1 MDKEKTAIDRLKTAS
16 EMSFDIYGKPL
27 LITYSGG
34 KDSDV
39 LLLLAERSG
48 VPYEVNHSHTTVD
61 APPTVYHVREK
72 FKSLEEKV
80 VKCSIDYP
88 YYKGKRTNMFDLIV
102 QKKFPP
108 TRLIRYCCEVL
119 KEHSG
124 DGRFIVTGV
133 RWAESRRRKNTR
145 GIYEGSHNDRDKRI
159 ILTNDND
166 DKRRLTES
174 CFKRKKMVCNPII
187 DWETSDVYDYL
198 EESRIKL
205 NPLYCMGFHRV
216 GCVGCPMAGKHI
228 FRDFTM
234 FPKYRDLYVKAFDR
248 MLIVRREAGLT
259 ENKLSVPWENGEDVF
274 RWWVGLDHAQL
285 SFEDIEKFGGTEN
298 D

>member
-1 MDKEKTAIDRLKTAS
+1 MDKEQTAIERLKIAS
-16 EMSFDIYGKPL
+16 EMSFDVYGKPL

-34 KDSDV
+34 KDSDA

-72 FKSLEEKV
+72 FKSLEEKGI
-80 VKCSIDYP
+80 KCSIDYP

-108 TRLIRYCCEVL
+108 TRFIRYCCRVL

-124 DGRFIVTGV
+124 DGRYICTGV
-133 RWAESRRRKNTR
+133 RWAESRRRKDTR
-145 GIYEGSHNDRDKRI
+145 GIYEDFSSDKEKRI

-166 DKRRLTES
+166 DTRRLTES

-198 EESRIKL
+198 EEGHVKL
-205 NPLYCMGFHRV
+205 NPLYGMGFNRA
-216 GCVGCPMAGKHI
+216 GCVGCPMSPKHMN
-228 FRDFTM
+228 FDFSF
-234 FPKYRDLYVKAFDR
+234 FPKYRDLYVKAFDK
-248 MLIVRREAGLT
+248 MLIARREAGLT
-259 ENKLSVPWENGEDVF
+259 ESYSSIPWESGEDVM
-274 RWWVGLDHAQL
+274 RWWLDMDYAQL
-285 SFEDIEKFGGTEN
+285 TFDDIEKDEL
-298 D
+298 

>member
-1 MDKEKTAIDRLKTAS
+1 MNLEEKAIERLKEAS
-16 EMSFDIYGKPL
+16 KMSVDMYGKPL
-27 LITYSGG
+27 MITYSGG

-39 LLLLAERSG
+39 LLLLADRSG
-48 VPYEVNHSHTTVD
+48 IPYEVIHSHTTAD
-61 APPTVYHVREK
+61 APQTVYHVREK
-72 FKSLEEKV
+72 FKYLEAKGI
-80 VKCSIDYP
+80 KCTVDYP
-88 YYKGKRTNMFDLIV
+88 YYKGKRTSMWGLIV

-108 TRLIRYCCEVL
+108 TMIVRYCCEVL

-174 CFKRKKMVCNPII
+174 CFKRKKMICNPII

-205 NPLYCMGFHRV
+205 NPLYCMGFDRV
-216 GCVGCPMAGKHI
+216 GCVGCPMAGKRI
-228 FRDFTM
+228 FRDFAM
-234 FPKYRDLYVKAFDR
+234 FPKYRDLYVKTFDR

-259 ENKLSVPWENGEDVF
+259 ENKLSVPWKNGEDVF

-285 SFEDIEKFGGTEN
+285 SFEDIEKLADQKEE
-298 D
+298 